1 MLTQVFRTIRF
12 PEGATAIAHHPQ
24 TMADLNRALMRMDLP
39 TPRPVIVL
47 VGGAANLR
55 HYHLA
60 RLHTLFVKVLAP
72 LAEAIGAAVV
82 DGGTDVGVM
91 QMMGYARQK
100 IHGTFPLIGVLP
112 VGVAAL
118 PNQLP
123 PCPEAAPL
131 EPNHSHFVLVP
142 GSSWGD
148 ECPWIAGIAGALA
161 QGMPSVTV
169 LVNGGEITWMDA
181 AESVKAERPVVAIAG
196 SGRAADA
203 LTKALQGETTDL
215 RAHQL
220 VASRLVQSVQ
230 LEDTER
236 LATTLHQILSEFPRT
251 STNRSSPS
259 SRSGGAPVR

>member
-1 MLTQVFRTIRF
+1 MLTQAFRTIRF

-24 TMADLNRALMRMDLP
+24 TVADLNRSLVRMDLQ
-39 TPRPVIVL
+39 TSRPVIVL
-47 VGGAANLR
+47 VGGAAGLR

-100 IHGTFPLIGVLP
+100 MHGTFPLIGVLP
-112 VGVAAL
+112 VGVATL
-118 PNQLP
+118 PNEQS
-123 PCPEAAPL
+123 PCPDAAPL
-131 EPNHSHFVLVP
+131 EPNHSHFVLTP
-142 GSSWGD
+142 GANWGD
-148 ECPWIAGIAGALA
+148 ECPWIAGMAGALA

-169 LVNGGEITWMDA
+169 LINGGEITWMDA
-181 AESVKAERPVVAIAG
+181 AQSVAANRPIVAIGG

-203 LTKALQGETTDL
+203 LTAALAGEPTDV
-215 RAHQL
+215 RAHYIM
-220 VASRLVQSVQ
+220 ASGLLQSVQ

-236 LATTLHQILSEFPRT
+236 LAAMLHQIFDQQTTL
-251 STNRSSPS
+251 RSLL
-259 SRSGGAPVR
+259 